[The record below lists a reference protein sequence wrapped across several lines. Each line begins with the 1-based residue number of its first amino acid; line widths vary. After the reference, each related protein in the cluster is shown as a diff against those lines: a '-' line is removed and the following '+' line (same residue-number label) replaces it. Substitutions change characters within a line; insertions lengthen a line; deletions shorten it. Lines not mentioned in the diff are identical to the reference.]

1 MVVLVV
7 GDPGCRGLPRGC
19 RGLRFRARLQEAV
32 TAIVVN
38 VGYALVAPAN
48 RTDSG
53 VPFPAGVWRRTLLCI
68 RGVRSNDRNQNAHA
82 SDSDQRVLHRISV
95 ALSFPS
101 IARTKSSNLLS
112 VNSVSPEIKFS
123 CVLHRADA

>member
-7 GDPGCRGLPRGC
+7 GDPRSRVAKGC

-38 VGYALVAPAN
+38 VGYTLVALAN

-82 SDSDQRVLHRISV
+82 SDSDQRVLHRISSFEQASV
-95 ALSFPS
+95 ALSVAS
-101 IARTKSSNLLS
+101 IGANKISNL
-112 VNSVSPEIKFS
+112 PY
-123 CVLHRADA
+123 HRR